1 MPSEELRVRSAR
13 VPLTVTVVGADGET
27 DTQARYGGGVFSADS
42 FVRIAYRSLGGV
54 R

>member
-13 VPLTVTVVGADGET
+13 VPLTVTAVGADGET
-27 DTQARYGGGVFSADS
+27 DTLMRHCLAKGPAEKWQ
-42 FVRIAYRSLGGV
+42 RSDLSYE